1 MNQPTRKFLLHN
13 PTTNTGLSI
22 PYPSISLH
30 AIQRLQLPNTE
41 PQAQVQGLYMQIA
54 NPTTSTYSSAD
65 DEEDALTVTVV
76 PETPAQESFTPAAAE
91 EGDEKPET
99 PTQTLYA
106 AVSACS
112 NLHPDP
118 VEPGDEDEDDYE
130 GEGGAFQS
138 GLVSMGS
145 AEGGLPPPVEGSSG
159 WITAENMHEFFDEEG
174 NWIAGGEEPTLPL
187 GPGAGTVRQREEEE
201 GEGVDGEEGVNGDG
215 SGEETK
221 WRRTD

>member
-1 MNQPTRKFLLHN
+1 
-13 PTTNTGLSI
+13 
-22 PYPSISLH
+22 
-30 AIQRLQLPNTE
+30 
-41 PQAQVQGLYMQIA
+41 MQIA
-54 NPTTSTYSSAD
+54 NPTTSSYSSAD

-76 PETPAQESFTPAAAE
+76 PETPAQESSTPAAAE

-145 AEGGLPPPVEGSSG
+145 AEGGLPPRLRGVQGGLRRRICMSSLMRRG
-159 WITAENMHEFFDEEG
+159 IGLLVGRSPRCLWG
-174 NWIAGGEEPTLPL
+174 L
-187 GPGAGTVRQREEEE
+187 GPGR
-201 GEGVDGEEGVNGDG
+201 
-215 SGEETK
+215 
-221 WRRTD
+221 